1 MVLRGV
7 QEDLK
12 ILRANPIK
20 SVDYQTKPRGMSAAA
35 QVGGK
40 GLYLEPMAL
49 EARGGTDIASQH
61 QSLFQ
66 RVDSSHEVAKGLE
79 FPGTAGPGGL
89 PSTRSHR
96 VGHD

>member
-49 EARGGTDIASQH
+49 EARGGTDI
-61 QSLFQ
+61 
-66 RVDSSHEVAKGLE
+66 E
-79 FPGTAGPGGL
+79 
-89 PSTRSHR
+89 
-96 VGHD
+96 